1 MKIAVTAATKSPG
14 GMMVGRFGR
23 SPYFLVFDSREKA
36 WTVYENSTNA
46 DLAHGA
52 GIQAAQTIEKLG
64 AKVLI
69 TGNVGPKAL
78 QVLRTNDA
86 KVFCV
91 EPGKVSEVLAAFL
104 EGHYQEYFAPN
115 EKKGV

>member
-1 MKIAVTAATKSPG
+1 M
-14 GMMVGRFGR
+14 
-23 SPYFLVFDSREKA
+23 
-36 WTVYENSTNA
+36 
-46 DLAHGA
+46 
-52 GIQAAQTIEKLG
+52 
-64 AKVLI
+64 LI